1 MKWCALPGIIGIILL
16 AIGFI
21 QKIHWLEILG
31 AVLAAPIFWVYFVI
45 IFIFLPYLIFDKIRK
60 GRKQAK

>member
-1 MKWCALPGIIGIILL
+1 MKWGALPGIVGMIVL

-21 QKIHWLEILG
+21 QKIYWLEVVGI
-31 AVLAAPIFWVYFVI
+31 VLAAPIFWVYFVI

-60 GRKQAK
+60 GRKQAR